1 MYPVLRLL
9 AVSLKARRASK
20 QSWDSVGE
28 CRFRAHP
35 TDIDMFAE
43 MNNGRHLTLYDIGRF
58 DLAIKVGL
66 SDVLKAQKWG
76 LVVAGA
82 SVRFRKRIRMFDSVV
97 MRTQIV
103 GFDER
108 WFYIEQTMMVGGEA
122 CSGALMRTA
131 VTEKGRVVP
140 TERVKAAMNL
150 PDAQMA
156 LPQWAVDWTEADKGR
171 PWPPEIATPTS

>member
-1 MYPVLRLL
+1 MYPVLRLI
-9 AVSLKARRASK
+9 AVSLKARRAPK
-20 QSWDSVGE
+20 QSWDSITE

-58 DLAIKVGL
+58 DLGIKIGL
-66 SDVLKAQKWG
+66 APVLKSQKWG

-82 SVRFRKRIRMFDSVV
+82 SVRFRKRIRMFDPVV
-97 MRTQIV
+97 MRTKIV
-103 GFDER
+103 GRDER
-108 WFYIEQTMMVGGEA
+108 WFYIEQTMMVRGEA

-140 TERVKAAMNL
+140 TDRVADAMGLTHAN
-150 PDAQMA
+150 PEP
-156 LPQWAVDWTEADKGR
+156 PQWVVDWTEADKER
-171 PWPPEIATPTS
+171 PWPPEIVG